1 VFVLLKLLGNK
12 RLFILLFA
20 LIIFIAVMGLT
31 SGNRENMTW
40 PEKMLQ
46 DTVKWTQSLF
56 YKPASFAAGLFEDIK
71 HMRLLYE
78 ENQALRQTL
87 AHYARDSARLSMLES
102 ENIRLKEA
110 LKFTEQQMQLDEY
123 KYHIAEV
130 ISESADPFNQTI
142 NINIGSKDGIK
153 EDMVVVSTK
162 GLIGRVTRVSP
173 FYSSVQLITNLD
185 VRVSSTKAVTTTVQ
199 GKENVSFGIIES
211 YDRENNYL
219 IMNKIPQDDP
229 MVIGDTVVTSSLGPV
244 FPEGI
249 VIGTVVSREEG
260 DFGLTHTALI
270 KPAAS
275 FHHLREV
282 FVVETTMLEE

>member
-1 VFVLLKLLGNK
+1 MLKLLGNK

-20 LIIFIAVMGLT
+20 LILFIAVMGLT
-31 SGNRENMTW
+31 SGNREPMSW

-46 DTVKWTQSLF
+46 DTVKWTQGLF
-56 YKPASFAAGLFEDIK
+56 YKPASFIAGLFEDIK

-78 ENQALRQTL
+78 ENEALRQTL

-102 ENIRLKEA
+102 ENIRLKEM
-110 LKFTEQQMQLDEY
+110 LGFTERQMELDNY
-123 KYHIAEV
+123 KYHVAEV

-142 NINIGSKDGIK
+142 NINIGSKDGI
-153 EDMVVVSTK
+153 EENMVVVTTK

-173 FYSSVQLITNLD
+173 FYASVQLITNLD
-185 VRVSSTKAVTTTVQ
+185 VRASGTKAISATVL
-199 GKENVSFGIIES
+199 GKENESFGIIES
-211 YDRENNYL
+211 YDREQQYL

-229 MVIGDTVVTSSLGPV
+229 MVVGDTIVTSSLGPV

-249 VIGTVVSREEG
+249 VIGTVVSKEVG

-270 KPAAS
+270 KPAAT
-275 FHHLREV
+275 FNHLREV
-282 FVVETTMLEE
+282 FVVETGRIEE